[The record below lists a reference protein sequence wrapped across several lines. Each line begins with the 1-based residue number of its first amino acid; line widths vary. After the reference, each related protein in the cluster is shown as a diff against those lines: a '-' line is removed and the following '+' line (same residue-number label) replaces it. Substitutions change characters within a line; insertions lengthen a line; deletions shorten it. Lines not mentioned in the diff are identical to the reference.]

1 MDRTAAETVNQE
13 LVLVRWQERE
23 EGGRVAWVTVN
34 NPSKHNALPVAGRAL
49 LAQRMAEIS
58 TEPSLRCVVLTG
70 SGDKAFIGGANIGE
84 MSQFADHRAAESGS
98 ATTHKACDSVRRV
111 PVPVIARIAGYCL
124 GAGMEIAAACDMRA
138 AATTAVFGM
147 PEVRYGLPSG
157 MEACLIPTLVGWG
170 KAREW
175 VYTGDFIAADE
186 AYQFGFV
193 EKLVALADLDEQVEK
208 WVHSICIS
216 GPNAIR
222 IQKELIRDW
231 EQMSI
236 ADAVQAGIRAIGR
249 AHASSEPRTMTL
261 EWRARQDARKAARQ
275 AE

>member
-1 MDRTAAETVNQE
+1 MDTGAD
-13 LVLVRWQERE
+13 VLDDDLIRVRWDERQ
-23 EGGRVAWVTVN
+23 EGGRVAWVVVN
-34 NPSKHNALPVAGRAL
+34 NASKHNALPVAGRAL

-58 TEPSLRCVVLTG
+58 VDPELRCVVLTG
-70 SGDKAFIGGANIGE
+70 SGEKAFIGGANIGE
-84 MSQFADHRAAESGS
+84 MSQFPDHRIAESGS

-124 GAGMEIAAACDMRA
+124 GAGMEIASACDMRV
-138 AATTAVFGM
+138 AATNAVFGM

-175 VYTGDFIAADE
+175 VYTGDFIQADE
-186 AYQFGFV
+186 AYHFGFV
-193 EKLVALADLDEQVEK
+193 EKLVALEDLDAQVEK

-231 EQMSI
+231 EQMSVS
-236 ADAVQAGIRAIGR
+236 DAVQAGIRAVGR
-249 AHASSEPRTMTL
+249 AHASPEPRKMTL
-261 EWRARQDARKAARQ
+261 AWRARQEAKKAARR
-275 AE
+275 EK

>member
-1 MDRTAAETVNQE
+1 MRTGGATTVNE
-13 LVLVRWQERE
+13 LILVRWDERE
-23 EGGRVAWVTVN
+23 EGGRVARVIVN
-34 NPSKHNALPVAGRAL
+34 NADKHNALPVAGRAL

-58 TEPSLRCVVLTG
+58 ADPDLRCVVLTG
-70 SGDKAFIGGANIGE
+70 AGDRAFIGGANIGE
-84 MSQFADHRAAESGS
+84 MSQFADHRVAEDGS

-111 PVPVIARIAGYCL
+111 PVPVIARISGYCL
-124 GAGMEIAAACDMRA
+124 GAGMEIASSCDMRV
-138 AATTAVFGM
+138 AATNAVFGM

-175 VYTGDFIAADE
+175 VYTGDFIPAEE

-193 EKLVALADLDEQVEK
+193 EKLVAPENLDAQVEK

-222 IQKELIRDW
+222 IQKQLIRDW
-231 EQMSI
+231 EQMSV
-236 ADAVQAGIRAIGR
+236 ADAIQAGIRAVGR
-249 AHASSEPRTMTL
+249 AHASPEPRKMTL
-261 EWRARQDARKAARQ
+261 EWRARQEAKKVGRQ
-275 AE
+275 EQ